1 MEDEAQM
8 TVVHDAAW
16 YARVRARF
24 DRYESEMAVQHEPG
38 TAQRRALIAAVLLE
52 RGFRIGEGADVPA
65 ADDVL
70 EDMRVFCQLHKIE
83 LR

>member
-1 MEDEAQM
+1 M
-8 TVVHDAAW
+8 TVVRDAAW

-24 DRYESEMAVQHEPG
+24 DRYESEMAVQYEPG
-38 TAQRRALIAAVLLE
+38 TARKRALIAAVLLE

-65 ADDVL
+65 PDDVL
-70 EDMRVFCQLHKIE
+70 EDVRMFCQLHEME